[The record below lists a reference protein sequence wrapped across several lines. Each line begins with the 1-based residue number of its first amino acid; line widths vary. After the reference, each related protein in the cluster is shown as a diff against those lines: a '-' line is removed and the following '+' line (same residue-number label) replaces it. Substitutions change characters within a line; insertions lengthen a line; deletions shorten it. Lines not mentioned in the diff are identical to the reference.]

1 MQVPEEKYLHFC
13 NWPPLSILTSTIVV
27 VASTGDVGFQGTV
40 LLQQMNKINITEYT
54 QLSLSPSCTHTHTE
68 KKIGNREC
76 RKGFDF
82 FLSFFSSPFKYLLLP
97 SAAVKI
103 IILNNKYIHTFV
115 PNWCI
120 SPPPVLLLPLQ
131 MVGKGYST
139 GAPTLPC
146 TVHNKARHKLTS
158 VHRC

>member
-54 QLSLSPSCTHTHTE
+54 QLSLSPSCTQTHTE

-76 RKGFDF
+76 RKGLDF
-82 FLSFFSSPFKYLLLP
+82 FLFFFFFFSSPFKYLLLP

-103 IILNNKYIHTFV
+103 IIFNNTHFCAKLVHFTTTSIT
-115 PNWCI
+115 P
-120 SPPPVLLLPLQ
+120 SPSNGGQGLFNRCTNFTMHCAQ
-131 MVGKGYST
+131 QGKT
-139 GAPTLPC
+139 QT
-146 TVHNKARHKLTS
+146 NKCA
-158 VHRC
+158 